1 MTTLEFVL
9 LLLLID
15 GAKMYIIY
23 TLKVPHH
30 LNTEMMGYM
39 RLVTAN
45 ENTFPRNAIRFPLIY
60 YQTVGFDFPFVYMG
74 GHMRFSTFLY
84 PKGMPMRCAV
94 ASSLQYNGTG

>member
-39 RLVTAN
+39 RLVKAN
-45 ENTFPRNAIRFPLIY
+45 ENTFPRNGKRFPIIY

-74 GHMRFSTFLY
+74 CHMRFSTFLY
-84 PKGMPMRCAV
+84 PKGDAHALRC
-94 ASSLQYNGTG
+94 SLLLAI